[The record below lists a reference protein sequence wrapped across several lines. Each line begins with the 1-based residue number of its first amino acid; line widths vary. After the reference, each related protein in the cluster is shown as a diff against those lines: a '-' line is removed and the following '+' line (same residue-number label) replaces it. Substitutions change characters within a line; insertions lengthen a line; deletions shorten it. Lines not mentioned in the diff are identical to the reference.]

1 MTKRQQKKLLR
12 CPISTLPSSYWQKTK
27 RKKCLTV
34 PSPWKNSDKRQQ
46 EKNCLIV
53 SSPQKNCLTI
63 PSQCFRPHDSCSFP
77 YAPLPMLLSTCFYC
91 YLFKIGTHGKWNFF
105 LKWWQ
110 MGYGDDRCCWV
121 LKSFDKFF
129 WQHQQFTD
137 DDKKIK
143 KKLPHCPI
151 SKLPPPHWQKSKRK
165 KLSHC
170 PISIK
175 KILTKGNKKK
185 VASLSHRHKKFLLT
199 KTTRNKFLLTKDNHK
214 KFPLC
219 PITTLLSSCCMLIP
233 LCSRSHAPVYMLP
246 SLHV

>member
-143 KKLPHCPI
+143 KITTLSHLQAPASTLTKVKKKKSLTVPSLLKKFWQKATRKKLPHCPTI
-151 SKLPPPHWQKSKRK
+151 KIFFWQRQPEINFFWQKT
-165 KLSHC
+165 
-170 PISIK
+170 I
-175 KILTKGNKKK
+175 TKN
-185 VASLSHRHKKFLLT
+185 FL
-199 KTTRNKFLLTKDNHK
+199 FV
-214 KFPLC
+214 P
-219 PITTLLSSCCMLIP
+219 
-233 LCSRSHAPVYMLP
+233 
-246 SLHV
+246 

>member
-1 MTKRQQKKLLR
+1 MGNGNVWCCWVLKLCHKFFLQQRQLTDDDKKTTKNFHTVLFPCSSLHVDKRQ
-12 CPISTLPSSYWQKTK
+12 
-27 RKKCLTV
+27 KKCLTV

-137 DDKKIK
+137 DDKKIIK
-143 KKLPHCPI
+143 NYHTVPSPRSRLHVDKR
-151 SKLPPPHWQKSKRK
+151 QKEKNVS
-165 KLSHC
+165 LSHLHE
-170 PISIK
+170 
-175 KILTKGNKKK
+175 KILTKDNKKK
-185 VASLSHRHKKFLLT
+185 FASLSHLHKKFLLT
-199 KTTRNKFLLTKDNHK
+199 KDNGDG
-214 KFPLC
+214 
-219 PITTLLSSCCMLIP
+219 
-233 LCSRSHAPVYMLP
+233 
-246 SLHV
+246 

>member
-143 KKLPHCPI
+143 KNYHTVPSPSSRLHIDK
-151 SKLPPPHWQKSKRK
+151 SQKEKN
-165 KLSHC
+165 C
-170 PISIK
+170 
-175 KILTKGNKKK
+175 LT
-185 VASLSHRHKKFLLT
+185 VPS
-199 KTTRNKFLLTKDNHK
+199 
-214 KFPLC
+214 PLK
-219 PITTLLSSCCMLIP
+219 
-233 LCSRSHAPVYMLP
+233 
-246 SLHV
+246 